1 MLHFSDRLIFH
12 YLLQLIFKLTPL
24 TSAKSFS
31 NYYDVLARNTFRN
44 HCEGD
49 GERFGRC
56 AMRFPLICHA
66 PIFVIGVPEGA
77 HAVNSARSIELGLIY
92 VT

>member
-1 MLHFSDRLIFH
+1 MLVGLARKSA
-12 YLLQLIFKLTPL
+12 
-24 TSAKSFS
+24 AKSNEELVNQKYATPHCSYLGCPLVTKFS

-44 HCEGD
+44 HCEVD
-49 GERFGRC
+49 GGRFGRC

-77 HAVNSARSIELGLIY
+77 QHMQ
-92 VT
+92 